1 MTWSAAACNLNFSAR
16 KLKSTLTTVRHSSPP
31 LTHNII
37 SSVDYRCKQVH
48 STFTIPS
55 MNTVH
60 LHQKFQHIEYFSDHQ
75 SLFGKKSAAASMI
88 KFNHMN
94 VYCTHTEHITNER
107 QTPRG
112 RIYTPT
118 QSPVDRRWNGYVSR
132 TNARWPWKEH
142 TATRWPS
149 HERRHSCTIHSPPE
163 TNTRQMN
170 VEEPEYQ
177 YVRVSNP

>member
-16 KLKSTLTTVRHSSPP
+16 KLKSTLTTVRHSSPT

-60 LHQKFQHIEYFSDHQ
+60 LHQKFQHIEYFSNHE
-75 SLFGKKSAAASMI
+75 SLSGKKSAAASMI

-107 QTPRG
+107 QTERKD
-112 RIYTPT
+112 IH
-118 QSPVDRRWNGYVSR
+118 
-132 TNARWPWKEH
+132 TNAIPSWPEVK
-142 TATRWPS
+142 R
-149 HERRHSCTIHSPPE
+149 I
-163 TNTRQMN
+163 RQQNKRPMTM
-170 VEEPEYQ
+170 EGAY
-177 YVRVSNP
+177 SNPMTVTWTKTQLHHSFTTRD